1 MRIARIGTFRWLF
14 FFRSSVWVVG
24 FHRAPP
30 PVTAAQFE
38 DINRRST

>member
-1 MRIARIGTFRWLF
+1 MTIRRIGFLRWLF

-30 PVTAAQFE
+30 PVTQAQFE